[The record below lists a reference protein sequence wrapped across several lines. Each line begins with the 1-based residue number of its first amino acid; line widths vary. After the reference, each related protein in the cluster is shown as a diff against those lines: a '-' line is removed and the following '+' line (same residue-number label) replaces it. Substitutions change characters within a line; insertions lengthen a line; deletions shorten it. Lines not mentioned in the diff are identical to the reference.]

1 MTRTTVSLPEELLE
15 RVRIRAAER
24 GVSMATLIREA
35 VEEKVSRTRPK
46 PRTLGLGA
54 SGHTD
59 TSTNHEHLL
68 TPRSWR
74 S

>member
-1 MTRTTVSLPEELLE
+1 
-15 RVRIRAAER
+15 
-24 GVSMATLIREA
+24 MATLIREA